1 MRVIILGAGEVG
13 YQIARYLS
21 GESIEVVVIDRETS
35 KLKRVSEDLDVATIE
50 GEVGDSDVLR
60 DSGAEHADILLA
72 VTDSDEANMIACLLA
87 KTMFKVPRRIAR
99 IRNTDY
105 YRNKQLLSKDTLDIN
120 PAINPE
126 VEAAEAI
133 TRLLKAPFASTIEPF
148 ENGIVYVL
156 GCKLPE
162 ASPFAGRSLKE
173 VSGAGRRLLVGLVE
187 RGDQVFIPTGNDI
200 VQAGDIVYLPVL
212 SSQIAQTVA
221 HLGIVTQP
229 VRRVIMNGGGRIGY
243 AVASAIER
251 EVDLKVIDADLERC
265 KFLSKQL
272 HRAIVLYGDGSDQ
285 RMLTDE
291 YISETDVYISVTN
304 NDELNIMA
312 CLLAKKLGVKKTI
325 SVVNRTDYISV
336 AHSLGLHS
344 VLSPRLLTAS
354 SIVRYVRRGEILSL
368 TAIADGRAEVLEARV
383 PDSSPIVGVALR
395 EMQLPAGSLIGA
407 VIRGNDVIIPTGAD
421 SLRPGD
427 KLIVFVLREAMRDI
441 EKMLS

>member
-13 YQIARYLS
+13 YQIARYLT

-35 KLKRVSEDLDVATIE
+35 KLKRLSEDLDVATIE
-50 GEVGDSDVLR
+50 GEVGDSEILR
-60 DSGAEHADILLA
+60 NAGAELADILLA

-105 YRNKQLLSKDTLDIN
+105 YHNKQLLSKDTLDIN

-133 TRLLKAPFASTIEPF
+133 TRLLQAPFASTIEPF
-148 ENGIVYVL
+148 ENGIVYVI

-162 ASPFAGRSLKE
+162 GSPFADRPLKE
-173 VSGAGRRLLVGLVE
+173 TAGTGKRLLVGLVE
-187 RGDQVFIPTGNDI
+187 RGDQVFIPTGNDV
-200 VQAGDIVYLPVL
+200 VQADDIVYLPVV
-212 SSQIAQTVA
+212 SGQIAETVA
-221 HLGIVTQP
+221 RLGIVTQP
-229 VRRVIMNGGGRIGY
+229 VRKVIMNGGGRIGY
-243 AVASAIER
+243 AVATAIER
-251 EVDLKVIDADLERC
+251 EVDLKIIDTDLERC

-383 PDSSPIVGVALR
+383 PESSPIVGVSLR
-395 EMQLPAGSLIGA
+395 DMHLPAGSLIGA
-407 VIRGNDVIIPTGAD
+407 VIRGTDVLIPTGAD
-421 SLRPGD
+421 SLRAGD

-441 EKMLS
+441 EALLA